1 MRAIILAAGR
11 GSRMKKV
18 TNNIPKCLLEV
29 KGKKLLELQIQAL
42 KKSGIRKI
50 GIITGYLSDQL
61 SNYSEKTFHNDQ
73 WNQTNMV
80 FSLMC
85 AQQWLKESDCIVSYS
100 DIFYDF
106 QIVKKLIKDD
116 CEIGIAYDPNWKKL
130 WMKRF
135 RNPLSDA
142 ETFKLSRSCNVI
154 EIGNKT
160 SKIDEIEGQYMG
172 LMKFTTKGWSDLEKI
187 IEGLKKNELKKIQ
200 ITQLLQKSISF
211 GINVKAIPN
220 NNEWGEV
227 DSQKDLN
234 LYNLKK
240 GDKIKF

>member
-11 GSRMKKV
+11 GSRMKKA

-29 KGKKLLELQIQAL
+29 KGKKLLEIQIQAL
-42 KKSGIRKI
+42 KKSGIKKI

-61 SNYSEKTFHNDQ
+61 TNYCDKTFHNDQ
-73 WNQTNMV
+73 WDQTNMV

-85 AQQWLKESDCIVSYS
+85 AQKWLKESNCIVSYS

-106 QIVKKLIKDD
+106 TIIRKLIKDD

-130 WMKRF
+130 WRERF
-135 RNPLSDA
+135 KDPLSDA
-142 ETFKLSRSCNVI
+142 ETFKLSRSYNVI

-160 SKIDEIEGQYMG
+160 SKINKIEGQYMG

-187 IEGLKKNELKKIQ
+187 ILGLKKNELKTIQ
-200 ITQLLQKSISF
+200 ITQLLQKSISY
-211 GINVKAIPN
+211 GVNVKAIPN
-220 NNEWGEV
+220 NSEWGEV

-234 LYNLKK
+234 LYNLK
-240 GDKIKF
+240 

>member
-11 GSRMKKV
+11 GSRMKKA
-18 TNNIPKCLLEV
+18 TDNIPKCLLEV
-29 KGKKLLELQIQAL
+29 KGKKLLEIQIQAL
-42 KKSGIRKI
+42 KKSGIKKI

-61 SNYSEKTFHNDQ
+61 ANYCDKTFHNDQ
-73 WNQTNMV
+73 WDQTNMV

-85 AQQWLKESDCIVSYS
+85 AQKWLKESNCIVSYS

-106 QIVKKLIKDD
+106 TIIRKLIKND

-130 WMKRF
+130 WRERF
-135 RNPLSDA
+135 KDPLSDA
-142 ETFKLSRSCNVI
+142 ETFKLSRSYDVI

-160 SKIDEIEGQYMG
+160 SKINKIEGQYMG
-172 LMKFTTKGWSDLEKI
+172 LMKFTTKGWSNLEKI
-187 IEGLKKNELKKIQ
+187 ILGLKKNELKKIQ

-211 GINVKAIPN
+211 GVNVKAIPN
-220 NNEWGEV
+220 NSEWGEV

-234 LYNLKK
+234 LYNLK
-240 GDKIKF
+240 

>member
-11 GSRMKKV
+11 GSRMKKA

-29 KGKKLLELQIQAL
+29 KGKKLLEIQIQAL
-42 KKSGIRKI
+42 KKSGIKKI

-61 SNYSEKTFHNDQ
+61 TNYCDMTFHNDE
-73 WNQTNMV
+73 WDKTNMV

-85 AQQWLKESDCIVSYS
+85 AQKWLKESNCIVSYS

-106 QIVKKLIKDD
+106 SIIRKLIKDD

-130 WMKRF
+130 WQERF
-135 RNPLSDA
+135 KDPLSDA
-142 ETFKLSRSCNVI
+142 ETFKLSRSNNVI

-160 SKIDEIEGQYMG
+160 SKINKIEGQYMG

-187 IEGLKKNELKKIQ
+187 ILGLKKNELKTIQ
-200 ITQLLQKSISF
+200 ITQLLQKSISY
-211 GINVKAIPN
+211 GVDVKAIPN
-220 NNEWGEV
+220 NSEWGEV

-234 LYNLKK
+234 LYNLK
-240 GDKIKF
+240 